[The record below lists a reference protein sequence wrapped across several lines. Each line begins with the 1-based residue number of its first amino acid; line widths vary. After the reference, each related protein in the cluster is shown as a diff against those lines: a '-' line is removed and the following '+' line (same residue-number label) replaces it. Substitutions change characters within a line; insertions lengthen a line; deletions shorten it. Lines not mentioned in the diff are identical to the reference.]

1 MLEVAN
7 PLAVEALLAAAA
19 AGACP
24 RADGLRS
31 SPAVVDVL
39 ALLEAD
45 LDISHNRLRKCT
57 YLLNKTKNL
66 VEKEWGLNPA
76 RAMWIYE
83 AIICPKLTYG
93 CLVWSQSLDQT
104 NINLLNRVQRLGL
117 MGASHF
123 LWSTPLAVLEAILG
137 ILQIR
142 LHISALAEAA
152 RFRTRP
158 LLWDRWDGVGD
169 RR

>member
-1 MLEVAN
+1 MAN

-31 SPAVVDVL
+31 SPAVVNVL
-39 ALLEAD
+39 ALLGAD
-45 LDISHNRLRKCT
+45 LDISHEKSRVRKCT
-57 YLLNKTKNL
+57 YRLNKTK

-83 AIICPKLTYG
+83 AIIHPKLTYG

-123 LWSTPLAVLEAILG
+123 LRSTPLAALEAILG
-137 ILQIR
+137 IL
-142 LHISALAEAA
+142 
-152 RFRTRP
+152 
-158 LLWDRWDGVGD
+158 
-169 RR
+169 